1 MSENKVKW
9 HKYPDER
16 PPKYGKYRVSVGV
29 GDDSYTTTSYWIPDK
44 DLFENIWNVVT
55 AWAEMPEPYKELKV
69 E

>member
-1 MSENKVKW
+1 MSENKIKW
-9 HKYPDER
+9 HKYQDER

-44 DLFENIWNVVT
+44 DLFESIFNVVT
-55 AWAEMPEPYKELKV
+55 QWAELPAPYKEDCD